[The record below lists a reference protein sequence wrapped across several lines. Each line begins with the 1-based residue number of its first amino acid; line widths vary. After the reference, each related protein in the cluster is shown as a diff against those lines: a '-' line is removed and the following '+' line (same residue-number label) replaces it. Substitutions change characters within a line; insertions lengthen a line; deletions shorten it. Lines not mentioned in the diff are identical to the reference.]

1 MKSIALAVYRW
12 HPEPPFFYGW
22 VVLGAAGVGA
32 FIATSVAQTVFGGVQ
47 DLIAGE
53 MSWDRKTIALAATF
67 GTWSSGL
74 TMPFIGKMVDR
85 FGPRWMMLLAAL
97 LVGFGSIYLAG
108 AQTIW
113 QFFFRIRC
121 YKIRGRA
128 KPTKPCPPNHC
139 RQLLYKT
146 QESGHGY
153 HIPEQNRR
161 RICKHTNNYGSFFSI
176 FLENSLPNTGIY
188 HSPTGRAHFPTSAT
202 QT

>member
-1 MKSIALAVYRW
+1 MKSIVQAVYRW
-12 HPEPPFFYGW
+12 HPKPPFFYGW

-113 QFFFRIRC
+113 KFFFAYVVIRSVA
-121 YKIRGRA
+121 G
-128 KPTKPCPPNHC
+128 PN
-139 RQLLYKT
+139 L
-146 QESGHGY
+146 
-153 HIPEQNRR
+153 QNLVPRT
-161 RICKHTNNYGSFFSI
+161 I
-176 FLENSLPNTGIY
+176 
-188 HSPTGRAHFPTSAT
+188 AV
-202 QT
+202 

>member
-1 MKSIALAVYRW
+1 MIFKTQGVYAGYVTVLELSHRTQQQKGKSLKPIARAVYRW

-22 VVLGAAGVGA
+22 VVLGAAGIGA

-108 AQTIW
+108 TQTIW
-113 QFFFRIRC
+113 QFF
-121 YKIRGRA
+121 
-128 KPTKPCPPNHC
+128 
-139 RQLLYKT
+139 L
-146 QESGHGY
+146 
-153 HIPEQNRR
+153 
-161 RICKHTNNYGSFFSI
+161 HT
-176 FLENSLPNTGIY
+176 
-188 HSPTGRAHFPTSAT
+188 
-202 QT
+202 